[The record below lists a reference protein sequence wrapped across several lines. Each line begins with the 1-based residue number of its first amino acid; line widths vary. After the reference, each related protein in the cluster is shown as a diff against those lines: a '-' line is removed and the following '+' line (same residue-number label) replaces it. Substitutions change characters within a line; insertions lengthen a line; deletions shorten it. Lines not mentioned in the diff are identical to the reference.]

1 MKMMKFSDISN
12 VMLMLKDI
20 LKMFIEIVTVTLT
33 YIG

>member
-33 YIG
+33 